1 MKLNLNISG
10 YEGPLDLLLELS
22 KKQKVDIK
30 KISILELAN
39 QYLDFIDKNLNQI
52 KLSADYLVT
61 ASLLAY
67 LKSKLLLPEDQ
78 NDDSENIEEDLTN
91 RLIHYD
97 AIKKLAKKIFDLPQ
111 DGIDFHSVKIN
122 NEFTIS
128 SKIVPKTTLHD
139 LILKYSELNR
149 RKNSIKLISE
159 ESNLYTIEDGLNWL
173 NKLFDKKEKDWLF
186 LFNFLPKIFRRDVK
200 YKSAII
206 SLLLASLNKVSQ
218 GQIVINQKQHYDKI
232 MVKLKN
238 GS

>member
-111 DGIDFHSVKIN
+111 DGIDFHSVKIS

-173 NKLFDKKEKDWLF
+173 NKLFDKKEKNWLF
-186 LFNFLPKIFRRDVK
+186 LFNFLPKIFKRDVK

>member
-78 NDDSENIEEDLTN
+78 DDDSENIEEDLTN

-111 DGIDFHSVKIN
+111 DGIDFHSVKIS

-159 ESNLYTIEDGLNWL
+159 ESNLYTIEDGLKWL
-173 NKLFDKKEKDWLF
+173 NKLFDKKEKNWLF
-186 LFNFLPKIFRRDVK
+186 LFNFLPKIFKRDVK

-218 GQIVINQKQHYDKI
+218 GQIVINQKQHFDKI

>member
-78 NDDSENIEEDLTN
+78 NDNSENIEEDLTN

-111 DGIDFHSVKIN
+111 DGIDFHSVKIS

-173 NKLFDKKEKDWLF
+173 NKLFYKTEKEWLF
-186 LFNFLPKIFRRDVK
+186 LFNCVPKIFRRD
-200 YKSAII
+200 SF
-206 SLLLASLNKVSQ
+206 AS
-218 GQIVINQKQHYDKI
+218 
-232 MVKLKN
+232 
-238 GS
+238 

>member
-111 DGIDFHSVKIN
+111 DGIDFHSVKIS

-159 ESNLYTIEDGLNWL
+159 ESNLYTIEDGLKWL
-173 NKLFDKKEKDWLF
+173 NKLFDKKEKNWLF
-186 LFNFLPKIFRRDVK
+186 LFNFLPKIFKKDVK

>member
-67 LKSKLLLPEDQ
+67 LKSKLLLPEDK

-111 DGIDFHSVKIN
+111 DGIDFHSVKIS

-159 ESNLYTIEDGLNWL
+159 ESNLYTIEDGLKWL
-173 NKLFDKKEKDWLF
+173 NKLFDKKEKNWLF
-186 LFNFLPKIFRRDVK
+186 LFNFLPKIFKRDVK

>member
-67 LKSKLLLPEDQ
+67 LKSKLLLPEDK

-111 DGIDFHSVKIN
+111 DGIDFHSVKIS

-186 LFNFLPKIFRRDVK
+186 LFNFLPKIFKRDVK